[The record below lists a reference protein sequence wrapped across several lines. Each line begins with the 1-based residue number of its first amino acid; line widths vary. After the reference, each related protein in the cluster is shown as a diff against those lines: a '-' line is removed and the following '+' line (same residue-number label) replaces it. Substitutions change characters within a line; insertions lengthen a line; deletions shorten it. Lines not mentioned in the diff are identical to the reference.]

1 MLTAF
6 DKKLLN
12 EVQIDFPIAAHPF
25 AEIASRL
32 DSDEETV
39 IRRLRELESMGY
51 IRRFGAFF
59 DSHALGYK
67 GTLVAVRVEK
77 EMLPEVAEF
86 INGFA
91 GVTHNYERE
100 GEYNL
105 WFTLLTDKE
114 EEKAAI
120 LQQVAD
126 LPGVE
131 KLLDLVSE
139 KTYKVRVKFCLQ

>member
-6 DKKLLN
+6 DKQLLN
-12 EVQIDFPIAAHPF
+12 EVQVDFPICAHPF
-25 AEIASRL
+25 AEIAARL
-32 DSDEETV
+32 DSDEAAV
-39 IRRLRELESMGY
+39 LRRLRELEGMGY

-77 EMLPEVAEF
+77 EYLPQVAEY
-86 INGFA
+86 INEFA

-114 EEKAAI
+114 EEKARI
-120 LQQVAD
+120 LQRVAG

-139 KTYKVRVKFCLQ
+139 KTYKVRVKFRLQ

>member
-12 EVQIDFPIAAHPF
+12 EVQVDFPIAAHPF
-25 AEIASRL
+25 AEIAARVG
-32 DSDEETV
+32 SDEQTV
-39 IRRLRELESMGY
+39 LRRLQELQQQGY

-59 DSHALGYK
+59 DSHALGYQ
-67 GTLVAVRVEK
+67 GTLVAARIAPGY
-77 EMLPEVAEF
+77 LPAVAEF
-86 INGFA
+86 INGFP
-91 GVTHNYERE
+91 GITHNYERE

-105 WFTLLTDKE
+105 WFTLLTDKAE
-114 EEKAAI
+114 DKASI
-120 LQQVAD
+120 LQQIAEQ
-126 LPGVE
+126 PGVE